1 MNEYKH
7 ELMPTIQAKVD
18 FARDIVLGRIEEER
32 KRQDEKWG
40 TQLHPMPG
48 WMLILTEKL
57 GDAARC
63 VQEIDKEQT
72 EVELVKLAAIA
83 VNILE
88 KHELARMK
96 KEGRDNPQ

>member
-1 MNEYKH
+1 MH
-7 ELMPTIQAKVD
+7 ELQSTTQAKVG
-18 FARDIVLGRIEEER
+18 FARDIVLGKIEEER